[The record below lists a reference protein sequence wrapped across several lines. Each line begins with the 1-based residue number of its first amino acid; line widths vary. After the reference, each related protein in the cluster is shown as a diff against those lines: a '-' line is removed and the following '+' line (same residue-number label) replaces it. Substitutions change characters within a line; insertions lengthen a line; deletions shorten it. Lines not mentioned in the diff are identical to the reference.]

1 MESISDFLMGLLLR
15 QRQIIRYNLLPLAF
29 TYKMYAYFT
38 SIDIQMWKQYHFS
51 RNIDTFHFQPSIGKL
66 ADSNDI

>member
-1 MESISDFLMGLLLR
+1 
-15 QRQIIRYNLLPLAF
+15 
-29 TYKMYAYFT
+29 MYAYFT